1 VRKQAAFFTNDDA
14 KNGKS
19 KKLLIDNEYDRSG
32 WKCQFILG
40 KKMIIQIYEIQD
52 PDEAEK
58 MIQEGVDHIGSVILS
73 EEEWKKPSIY
83 DTMRIIG
90 DSPSKSSLIPLFNK
104 TDSVFR
110 VLDYY
115 QPDIVH
121 FCENL
126 CDIDHASDVLQ
137 YLIDLQQQVRERF
150 SSIKIMRSIP
160 IPEPGKGNAFSMWE
174 MASLFEPVSD
184 YFLTDTLLGGVA
196 DHEGKPQPVEGF
208 VGITGRTCD
217 WEIAR
222 ELVKR
227 SRIPVILAGGL
238 SPENVFQGIIQ
249 VAPAGVDSCTGTNM
263 SDRSGK
269 PIRFR
274 KDVDRVR
281 EFVGAVRNLEI
292 IK

>member
-1 VRKQAAFFTNDDA
+1 MCKQAAFFTNDDA
-14 KNGKS
+14 KNEKS

-40 KKMIIQIYEIQD
+40 KKMIIQIYEIQE
-52 PDEAEK
+52 PDEAEE
-58 MIQEGVDHIGSVILS
+58 MIEVGVDHIGSVILS

-83 DTMRIIG
+83 DTMRTIG

-110 VLDYY
+110 ALDYY

-126 CDIDHASDVLQ
+126 CDIDHASDVFQ
-137 YLIDLQQQVRERF
+137 HLIDLQQQVRERF
-150 SSIKIMRSIP
+150 SPIKIMRSIP

-196 DHEGKPQPVEGF
+196 NHEGKPQPVEGF
-208 VGITGRTCD
+208 VGITGRICD

-238 SPENVFQGIIQ
+238 SPENVIQGITH

-263 SDRSGK
+263 RDKRGK

-281 EFVGAVRNLEI
+281 EFVGAVRNLEN
-292 IK
+292 K

>member
-1 VRKQAAFFTNDDA
+1 
-14 KNGKS
+14 
-19 KKLLIDNEYDRSG
+19 
-32 WKCQFILG
+32 
-40 KKMIIQIYEIQD
+40 MIIQIYEIQE
-52 PDEAEK
+52 PGEAEK
-58 MIQEGVDHIGSVILS
+58 MIEVGVDHIGSVILS
-73 EEEWKKPSIY
+73 EEEWKKPLIY
-83 DTMRIIG
+83 DTIRIIG
-90 DSPSKSSLIPLFNK
+90 DSHSKSSLIPLFNK
-104 TDSVFR
+104 RDSVFR
-110 VLDYY
+110 ALDYY

-126 CDIDHASDVLQ
+126 CNTDYACDVLQ
-137 YLIDLQQQVRERF
+137 NLIDLQQQVRERF

-160 IPEPGKGNAFSMWE
+160 IPEPGKGNAFPMWE

-184 YFLTDTLLGGVA
+184 YFLTDTLLCGTSG
-196 DHEGKPQPVEGF
+196 HEGDVQPVEGF

-222 ELVKR
+222 DLVKR

-238 SPENVFQGIIQ
+238 SPENVIQGITQ

-263 SDRSGK
+263 MDRSGK

-281 EFVGAVRNLEI
+281 EFVGAVRNLE
-292 IK
+292 KQK

>member
-1 VRKQAAFFTNDDA
+1 
-14 KNGKS
+14 
-19 KKLLIDNEYDRSG
+19 
-32 WKCQFILG
+32 
-40 KKMIIQIYEIQD
+40 MIIQIYEIQE
-52 PDEAEK
+52 PYEAEK
-58 MIQEGVDHIGSVILS
+58 MIEVGVDHIGSVILS

-83 DTMRIIG
+83 DTIRIIG

-104 TDSVFR
+104 RDSVFR
-110 VLDYY
+110 ALDYY

-126 CDIDHASDVLQ
+126 CGIDHASDALQ

-160 IPEPGKGNAFSMWE
+160 IPEPGRGDTFPVWE
-174 MASLFEPVSD
+174 MANRFEPVSD
-184 YFLTDTLLGGVA
+184 YFLTDTLLVGA
-196 DHEGKPQPVEGF
+196 NHEGKPQPVEGF

-217 WEIAR
+217 WGIAR
-222 ELVKR
+222 DLVKR

-238 SPENVFQGIIQ
+238 SPENVIQGITQ

-263 SDRSGK
+263 MDGSGK

-281 EFVGAVRNLEI
+281 EFVGAVRNLE
-292 IK
+292 KNK